1 MVRRLSGNRTLPQA
15 FPTVTVAGFTTKH
28 ITPMAFRSP
37 TLPLPLAGLL
47 ALAVA
52 MGIGRFAFT
61 PVLPMMQADLGLSL
75 SQGGWL
81 ASANY
86 LGYLLGALLVTH
98 MSWSPATLLRRG
110 LWLVVLM
117 TAAMGLD
124 THWAGWLI
132 WRLLAGVASAWVLIG
147 TASLC
152 IARLN
157 AQGQERHSGIVFA
170 GVGCGITFAGLACMG
185 LTLLGTTS
193 SQAWLWLAAAALL
206 GLMGASM
213 LWRSTDQ
220 ADQAPMTGA
229 QKPADAGMPTPAS
242 QAAQAPDA
250 PAPADPGPA
259 MAAQIPNLPS
269 LHWGLILC
277 YGVYG
282 FGYILPATFLPAQ
295 ARLLVPDPWLFSLAW
310 PVFGLAG
317 AGSTLVA
324 SRMARRFS
332 RPQIWAG
339 AQILMA
345 IGVLLP
351 ALWHSLA
358 AILLAALCVGSTF
371 MVITMVGLQEAQAA
385 VGQAGAKR
393 QMAAMTASFALG
405 QLIGPLFFS
414 LTHALFGAP
423 LEFALVLGTLGLVAG
438 ALPILRLQAGVK
450 PTPTGEARP

>member
-1 MVRRLSGNRTLPQA
+1 MGSRPRT
-15 FPTVTVAGFTTKH
+15 
-28 ITPMAFRSP
+28 I
-37 TLPLPLAGLL
+37 PLPIAGLL

-98 MSWSPATLLRRG
+98 MSWPPAALLRRG
-110 LWLVVLM
+110 LWLVVLT

-124 THWAGWLI
+124 THWAGWLV

-157 AQGQERHSGIVFA
+157 ARGQERHSGIVFA

-193 SQAWLWLAAAALL
+193 SHAWLWLAAAALL
-206 GLMGASM
+206 GLLGASM
-213 LWRSTDQ
+213 LWAPQDQ
-220 ADQAPMTGA
+220 ADSPAESGLKANAATPTQTADSPAGSA
-229 QKPADAGMPTPAS
+229 QTA
-242 QAAQAPDA
+242 AAQPDA
-250 PAPADPGPA
+250 VPVA
-259 MAAQIPNLPS
+259 MDVPTGLPP

-317 AGSTLVA
+317 AVSTLIA
-324 SRMARRFS
+324 SRLARRFS
-332 RPQIWAG
+332 RPQVWAG

-351 ALWHSLA
+351 ALWHALA

-414 LTHALFGAP
+414 LSHAWFGAP
-423 LEFALVLGTLGLVAG
+423 LEFALVLGALGLLAG
-438 ALPILRLQAGVK
+438 ALPILRLQTGGA
-450 PTPTGEARP
+450 TSIPTGSRP

>member
-1 MVRRLSGNRTLPQA
+1 
-15 FPTVTVAGFTTKH
+15 
-28 ITPMAFRSP
+28 MAHRASFV
-37 TLPLPLAGLL
+37 PLPLAGLL

-61 PVLPMMQADLGLSL
+61 PVLPMMQADQGLGLA
-75 SQGGWL
+75 QGGWL

-86 LGYLLGALLVTH
+86 LGYLLGALLVTR
-98 MSWSPATLLRRG
+98 MSWQPATLLRCG
-110 LWLVVLM
+110 LWMVVLM

-124 THWAGWLI
+124 THWAGWLL

-157 AQGQERHSGIVFA
+157 ALGQERYSGVVFA

-185 LTLLGTTS
+185 LTLLGS
-193 SQAWLWLAAAALL
+193 GSAAAWLWLAAAAFL
-206 GLMGASM
+206 GLAGASM
-213 LWRSTDQ
+213 LWRC
-220 ADQAPMTGA
+220 
-229 QKPADAGMPTPAS
+229 PA
-242 QAAQAPDA
+242 A
-250 PAPADPGPA
+250 PAAEGATGPEAGSGTAPNTAEGAVAEAAAPAADTGSPSAPHSPAGSAPPGVQPV
-259 MAAQIPNLPS
+259 PP

-295 ARLLVPDPWLFSLAW
+295 ARMLVPDPWLFSLAW

-317 AGSTLVA
+317 AVSTLIA
-324 SRMARRFS
+324 SRLARRYS
-332 RPQIWAG
+332 RPQVWAG
-339 AQILMA
+339 AQVLMA
-345 IGVLLP
+345 VGVLLP

-358 AILLAALCVGSTF
+358 AILIAALCVGSTF
-371 MVITMVGLQEAQAA
+371 MVITMVGLQEAQAM
-385 VGQAGAKR
+385 VGSAGAKR

-414 LTHALFGAP
+414 LTHQWFGAT
-423 LEFALVLGTLGLVAG
+423 LEFALVMGTLGLLAG
-438 ALPILRLQAGVK
+438 AVPILRLTAAGDAPQA
-450 PTPTGEARP
+450 AS

>member
-1 MVRRLSGNRTLPQA
+1 
-15 FPTVTVAGFTTKH
+15 
-28 ITPMAFRSP
+28 MAFRPIRLS
-37 TLPLPLAGLL
+37 LPLAGLL

-75 SQGGWL
+75 AQGSWL

-98 MSWSPATLLRRG
+98 LSWSPATLLRFG

-124 THWAGWLI
+124 SHWLGWLA

-147 TASLC
+147 TSALC

-157 AQGQERHSGIVFA
+157 ATGQTERSGVVFA
-170 GVGCGITFAGLACMG
+170 GVGCGITSAGLACMG
-185 LTLLGTTS
+185 LTLAGTPA
-193 SQAWLWLAAAALL
+193 SQAWLWLAAAALG
-206 GLMGASM
+206 GLLGASM
-213 LWRSTDQ
+213 LWRTTD
-220 ADQAPMTGA
+220 AAPSA
-229 QKPADAGMPTPAS
+229 APAPPSPVSSGSAASAGQPSPSETPAS
-242 QAAQAPDA
+242 LPAATAT
-250 PAPADPGPA
+250 DPH
-259 MAAQIPNLPS
+259 AATP

-295 ARLLVPDPWLFSLAW
+295 ARLLIPDPWLFSLAW

-317 AGSTLVA
+317 AVSTVMA
-324 SRMARRFS
+324 SRLTRRYT

-339 AQILMA
+339 AQVVMA
-345 IGVLLP
+345 VGVLLP
-351 ALWHSLA
+351 AVWHTLP
-358 AILLAALCVGSTF
+358 AILLAACCVGSTF

-405 QLIGPLFFS
+405 QLIGPIFFS
-414 LTHALFGAP
+414 LTHAWFGAS
-423 LEFALVLGTLGLVAG
+423 LEFALVLGTLGLLAG
-438 ALPILRLQAGVK
+438 AIPILRLRSPAASPRGS
-450 PTPTGEARP
+450 